1 MRTADS
7 KRLFTPVNL
16 LLAALGV
23 CLIISFSVVLILN
36 FRPIYYHDM
45 TAMDLAERY
54 QMPEEEIR
62 ANYDALIDYN
72 SLFFRGELHFPT
84 LPMSGEGRIHF
95 EEVKRIFDGLQILLI
110 LSAVCFFPLAFYQL
124 RRHKNRGFLLLMPV
138 ITAVIAGLTGIL
150 SVVNWEWFFTAFHH
164 VLFRNDYWLFDP
176 DTDPIINLLPDE
188 FFFHCL
194 MGILAMVAGL
204 LLLSLAGYFLPRHFH
219 MERAPKKNS

>member
-62 ANYDALIDYN
+62 ANYNALIDYN

-84 LPMSGEGRIHF
+84 LT
-95 EEVKRIFDGLQILLI
+95 
-110 LSAVCFFPLAFYQL
+110 L
-124 RRHKNRGFLLLMPV
+124 R
-138 ITAVIAGLTGIL
+138 
-150 SVVNWEWFFTAFHH
+150 
-164 VLFRNDYWLFDP
+164 
-176 DTDPIINLLPDE
+176 
-188 FFFHCL
+188 
-194 MGILAMVAGL
+194 
-204 LLLSLAGYFLPRHFH
+204 
-219 MERAPKKNS
+219 